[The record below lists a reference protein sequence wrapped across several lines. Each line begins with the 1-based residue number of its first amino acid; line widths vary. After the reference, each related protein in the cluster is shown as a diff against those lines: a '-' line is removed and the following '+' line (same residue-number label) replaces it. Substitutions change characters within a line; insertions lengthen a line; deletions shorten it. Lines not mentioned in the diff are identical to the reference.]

1 MPRTTLTLATLLAVT
16 QLSIAGVTASQQGGT
31 VKTSSAPAATPKSV
45 AAGEKLFRAHCR
57 MCHGNDARGDG
68 PEAPAGSHPPNL
80 TDETWKHGSTD
91 AEVFEVIRTGVG
103 PKFDMKGFRSRLT
116 TEEMW
121 SLVHYL
127 RSLRASSS
135 R

>member
-1 MPRTTLTLATLLAVT
+1 MSRWTLTLAVVLVAH
-16 QLSIAGVTASQQGGT
+16 LSFEAAAAGQAKASSET
-31 VKTSSAPAATPKSV
+31 PSKPPAATPKSV
-45 AAGEKLFRAHCR
+45 AAGEKLFRAHCVR
-57 MCHGNDARGDG
+57 CHGKEAKGDG

-80 TDETWKHGSTD
+80 TDDTWKHGSTD
-91 AEVFEVIRTGVG
+91 ADILNVIRNGVG
-103 PKFDMKGFRSRLT
+103 PKFDMKGFRSRFT

-127 RSLRASSS
+127 RSLHASGS

>member
-1 MPRTTLTLATLLAVT
+1 MSRWTLTVAVT
-16 QLSIAGVTASQQGGT
+16 LVAHLSVGAAAAGQARSGAA
-31 VKTSSAPAATPKSV
+31 KTPNPPAATPKSV

-57 MCHGNDARGDG
+57 MCHGNDAKGEG
-68 PEAPAGSHPPNL
+68 PQAPPGSHPPNL
-80 TDETWKHGSTD
+80 TDDTWKHGSTD
-91 AEVFEVIRTGVG
+91 ADIFEVIRSGVG

-121 SLVHYL
+121 NVVHYL
-127 RSLRASSS
+127 RSLQSSP